1 MNLKTLLKNISIKT
15 SLYVEDKDITSV
27 CFDSRKVEKGSMFVA
42 ITGTQSNGHEYID
55 QAIRSGATAIICEQ
69 LPQQPLPGISYIV
82 VPNSHSALALIA
94 VNFYGNPSEKLTLVG
109 VTGTNGKTT
118 IATLLYQLFRKAGQK
133 AGLLSTVAVYVD
145 DQCFEA
151 THTTPDPLQLNHYLH
166 LMVE

>member
-69 LPQQPLPGISYIV
+69 LPQQSLPSVSYIV

-94 VNFYGNPSEKLTLVG
+94 ANF
-109 VTGTNGKTT
+109 
-118 IATLLYQLFRKAGQK
+118 LF
-133 AGLLSTVAVYVD
+133 
-145 DQCFEA
+145 
-151 THTTPDPLQLNHYLH
+151 N
-166 LMVE
+166 